1 MANSSASGGYLTPAG
16 SPAPTEDD
24 ALDAAFQKAIAGI
37 TGLPGNMVRPRWQ
50 PIPPKQPEPSVNWC
64 AFGVQSQKADDGP
77 YIEHIPAGD
86 GKDAYTRHES
96 LDVLATF
103 YGPASQANAARLR
116 DGLGISQN
124 IEELKLDGISF
135 IEAGPI
141 RALPELVNQQWIKR
155 RDIAL
160 VFRRK
165 TARDYAILN
174 IVSADVAVANE
185 QYDEQITITAH

>member
-1 MANSSASGGYLTPAG
+1 MANSSATGGYLTPAS

-24 ALDAAFQKAIAGI
+24 ALDAVFQKAIAGI

-64 AFGVQSQKADDGP
+64 AFGVQTQKPDDGP

-86 GKDAYTRHES
+86 GKDAYVRHEDI
-96 LDVLATF
+96 DVLATF
-103 YGPASQANAARLR
+103 YGPGSQANATRLR

-124 IEELKLDGISF
+124 IEELKLDGIAFVES
-135 IEAGPI
+135 GPI

-174 IVSADVAVANE
+174 IVAADIDLETE
-185 QYDEQITITAH
+185 QFSEQITITAQ

>member
-1 MANSSASGGYLTPAG
+1 M
-16 SPAPTEDD
+16 EDD

-50 PIPPKQPEPSVNWC
+50 PTPPKQPEPSVNWC

-86 GKDAYTRHES
+86 GKDAYTRHEQI
-96 LDVLATF
+96 DVLATF
-103 YGPASQANAARLR
+103 YGPASQANAALLR

-124 IEELKLDGISF
+124 IEQLKLDGIAF
-135 IEAGPI
+135 VEAGPI
-141 RALPELVNQQWIKR
+141 RPLPELVNQQWIKR

-174 IVSADVAVANE
+174 IVSADVGVVTE
-185 QYDEQITITAH
+185 QFNEQITITAQ